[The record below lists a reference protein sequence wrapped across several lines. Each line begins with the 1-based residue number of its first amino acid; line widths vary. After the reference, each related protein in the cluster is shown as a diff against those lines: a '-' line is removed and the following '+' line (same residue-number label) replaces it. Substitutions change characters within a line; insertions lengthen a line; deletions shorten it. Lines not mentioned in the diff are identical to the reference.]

1 MEQVENP
8 MILPQY
14 RYRTQE
20 ELDAENEAMAE
31 KGDRDYEDSL
41 GEEN

>member
-31 KGDRDYEDSL
+31 KSNLEWEDNL
-41 GEEN
+41 DE

>member
-14 RYRTQE
+14 SYKTQT
-20 ELDAENEAMAE
+20 ELDAENEALAE
-31 KGDRDYEDSL
+31 KSDLEW
-41 GEEN
+41 EEIEND

>member
-31 KGDRDYEDSL
+31 KSDLEWEDNYN
-41 GEEN
+41 E